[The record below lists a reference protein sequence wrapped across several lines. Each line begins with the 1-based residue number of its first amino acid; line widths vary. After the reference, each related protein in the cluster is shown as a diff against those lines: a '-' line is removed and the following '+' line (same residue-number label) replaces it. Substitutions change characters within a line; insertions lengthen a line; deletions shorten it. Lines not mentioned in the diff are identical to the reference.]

1 MSKFLSQS
9 QAMRYS
15 RQIMLADFD
24 LDKQEVLLNSKALQ
38 IGVGGLGCASA
49 QYMVAAGIGQLTL
62 VDDDQVEL
70 TNLQRQILH
79 REIDVGRAKVQSAM
93 DTLRQLN
100 SDCQL
105 NAIQQRLDDNQL
117 EKLIRQQDIVLD
129 CSDNLATRNQ
139 LNRLCV
145 ANQIPLVCGAAI
157 RLEGQITSVIPGKD
171 NPCYQCLSQFFAE
184 QDLSCMEAG
193 VMAPMVGII
202 GSMQALEAIKIVSN
216 FGQNLAG
223 KLMLFDGKSHQWQ
236 CFNLAKNP
244 HCAVCG
250 NQPEE
255 D

>member
-1 MSKFLSQS
+1 MSKYLSQS
-9 QAMRYS
+9 QAMRYN
-15 RQIMLADFD
+15 RQIMLSGFD
-24 LDKQEVLLNSKALQ
+24 LDGQESLLNAKVLQ

-79 REIDVGRAKVQSAM
+79 SETDIGKAKVQSALE
-93 DTLRQLN
+93 TLRQLN
-100 SDCQL
+100 RDCQL
-105 NAIQQRLDDNQL
+105 ITIEQRLDDDPLEQL
-117 EKLIRQQDIVLD
+117 VLQHDLVLD

-145 ANQIPLVCGAAI
+145 ANQTPLVCGAAI
-157 RLEGQITSVIPGKD
+157 RLEGQITSIIPGEG

-184 QDLSCMEAG
+184 QNLSCVEAG

-202 GSMQALEAIKIVSN
+202 GAMQALEAIKILTN
-216 FGQNLAG
+216 FGQHLAG
-223 KLMLFDGKSHQWQ
+223 KLMLFDGKTHQWQ
-236 CFNLAKNP
+236 TFNLTKNP

-250 NQPEE
+250 SPQNE